1 MSGRCVI
8 IEFLCVCFN
17 KVFRVPFEYAS
28 QQQQESCKIDFSGLC
43 IVNICSVIF
52 LSRANE

>member
-1 MSGRCVI
+1 MI

-17 KVFRVPFEYAS
+17 KVFRVPFEYAFR
-28 QQQQESCKIDFSGLC
+28 QQQESCKIDFSGLC